1 MIDGLLAGLDMEQV
15 RQQASKLRKADK
27 ANRLTLQ
34 FVWESAVISEA
45 VKPGILSEIATGM
58 RTNEIRKP
66 KAYIDK
72 ALRDECEQ
80 LGFSIAAIRSKVP
93 PCPVQETPS

>member
-1 MIDGLLAGLDMEQV
+1 
-15 RQQASKLRKADK
+15 
-27 ANRLTLQ
+27 
-34 FVWESAVISEA
+34 
-45 VKPGILSEIATGM
+45 M